1 MFKVLADDW
10 HVQTLPSQGQSAN
23 SLSGQAKMGQKGSSH
38 NEKAQLADT
47 LSAAHPAIPWVIG
60 VEFADAACTHGRNLI
75 IEQSSLTPQQI
86 SCEVWVHRGAAVDV
100 FTLPNVTVRLAGSN
114 PSYPRA
120 KREFAQCP
128 RFKPFLPKRKANS
141 LSGQVQVH
149 DPWKT
154 DENRYGCWYHGGLP
168 TQDKARIRSVSKVSK
183 KEDRDDV
190 LGKARIR
197 PCAQVA

>member
-86 SCEVWVHRGAAVDV
+86 S
-100 FTLPNVTVRLAGSN
+100 
-114 PSYPRA
+114 PSSG
-120 KREFAQCP
+120 
-128 RFKPFLPKRKANS
+128 RFKPFLPK
-141 LSGQVQVH
+141 G
-149 DPWKT
+149 
-154 DENRYGCWYHGGLP
+154 
-168 TQDKARIRSVSKVSK
+168 KARIRSMSKVQTLPTQAQSEFAQWPRYALAGSSRYSLDK
-183 KEDRDDV
+183 LQPV
-190 LGKARIR
+190 FQFPNG
-197 PCAQVA
+197 PCAW